1 MIGPNPVEVA
11 QVTPKLILDRYSVQ
25 DILAAYANAYYPIRH
40 LSTIVVDI
48 SVGVEVLYTVRVG
61 GATHSVLALENAHYV
76 DTTRQLISNSTP
88 TSAVVDSEDDEPTSV
103 DLDVTLCEESIGESM
118 GESFAILTRT
128 WH

>member
-1 MIGPNPVEVA
+1 MIGPNPIEVA

-48 SVGVEVLYTVRVG
+48 SVGAEVLYTVRVG
-61 GATHSVLALENAHYV
+61 GETHSVLALENAHYI

-88 TSAVVDSEDDEPTSV
+88 TSSVVDSEDDEPTSV
-103 DLDVTLCEESIGESM
+103 DLDVTLCEDSEGELM
-118 GESFAILTRT
+118 GESFAAFTSA